1 MTGADDG
8 EGKLRLVHNV
18 DGAAPRPWPDNAEE
32 EAREQLEEIL
42 RDCDRFMIVGVQR
55 CDDGGS
61 RVLSYYARR
70 GVRVSA
76 LELVGAVYSR
86 LHDWLNEL

>member
-1 MTGADDG
+1 MTDTGDDA
-8 EGKLRLVHNV
+8 GKLRLVHNV
-18 DGAAPRPWPDNAEE
+18 DGATRRPWPDNAEE
-32 EAREQLEEIL
+32 EARERLEEIF

-55 CDDGGS
+55 TDDGGS

-70 GVRVSA
+70 GIRVSA
-76 LELVGAVYSR
+76 LELLGAVYSR